1 MALARSPM
9 RRGSQDSC
17 SKVAF
22 TRSAASG
29 RPV

>member
-9 RRGSQDSC
+9 RRGSQYSC
-17 SKVAF
+17 CKVAS
-22 TRSAASG
+22 TRIAASG